1 MTSKHRDML
10 EALASDYVDHMDMK
24 EVLEIA
30 HEFVLDN
37 LSKLSTYQI
46 ELRYERMV
54 GEYKDEN
61 V

>member
-1 MTSKHRDML
+1 ML